1 MKIRHRPLAAAIIAA
16 ALLFGLS
23 AAWIP
28 IKAALG
34 QSLLERAWA
43 ARLAGAEGARPWP
56 WADTS
61 PVAVLDIP
69 RLGTRHLVL
78 AGASGR
84 NLAWGPAAMTPVD
97 GGDVVI
103 SAHRDTHFAGLNEL
117 QPGDRLLLDDGRGAR
132 EYQVAWLDIVDSRHQ
147 ELVLLTGRERLTLV
161 TCYPPDAPL
170 AGGPLRLVVTAL
182 PVQSPESRDAQ
193 RDSLSRTTRRKL
205 MVPVRPWA
213 GKS

>member
-1 MKIRHRPLAAAIIAA
+1 MKIRHRPLAAVIIAA
-16 ALLFGLS
+16 ALLFS
-23 AAWIP
+23 INAAWIP

-34 QSLLERAWA
+34 QSLLEKAWA
-43 ARLAGAEGARPWP
+43 ARLAGQTDARPWP
-56 WADTS
+56 WADTL

-69 RLGTRHLVL
+69 RLGARHLVL

-117 QPGDRLLLDDGRGAR
+117 QPGDLLVLDDGRGAR
-132 EYQVAWLDIVDSRHQ
+132 TYQVAWLDIVDSRHQ

-170 AGGPLRLVVTAL
+170 AGGPLRLVVTAV
-182 PVQSPESRDAQ
+182 PARAPANEEASNAQASRQGA
-193 RDSLSRTTRRKL
+193 
-205 MVPVRPWA
+205 
-213 GKS
+213 